1 MTSKFRSGLVTLV
14 GRPNVGKSTLLNQL
28 VGKHL
33 SISSRRPQT
42 TRHRILGIK
51 TLADAQ
57 IVYVDTPGLHPE
69 TAKPLNRYMNRVA
82 RASLEGVDC
91 VVLVISAGGWKAD
104 DEYPLAT
111 VRSLDQ
117 PVVLA
122 INKIDRLTGR
132 AELLPLI
139 SRLRSKMDF
148 AAIVPLSAKSGENVS
163 ELERAVREHL
173 PEQPPIYPLDQVTD
187 RSDTELAGEIVRE
200 QIFRRYGQEV
210 PYASAVQVERL
221 RRVKGVLEID
231 AVIWVEKEGQKA
243 ILVGKGGEALKAVGR
258 EARLVMQRLF
268 GCKVRLGLWVKVRA
282 DWSASER
289 SLQALGYREDS

>member
-1 MTSKFRSGLVTLV
+1 MTAVFRSGLVTLV

-28 VGKHL
+28 LGRHL

-51 TLADAQ
+51 TLSDAQ

-69 TAKPLNRYMNRVA
+69 TTKPLNRYMNRVA

-91 VVLVISAGGWKAD
+91 IVLVTSAGRWKGED
-104 DEYPLAT
+104 DYPLGL
-111 VRSLDQ
+111 VQQLHQ
-117 PVVLA
+117 PVVLV
-122 INKIDRLTGR
+122 INKIDRLASR
-132 AELLPLI
+132 AELLPMI
-139 SRLRSKMDF
+139 DRLRAKMNF
-148 AAIVPLSAKSGENVS
+148 AAVVPLSAKTGENVS
-163 ELERAVREHL
+163 ELERVVRAYL
-173 PEQPPIYPLDQVTD
+173 PEQPPIYPADQVTD
-187 RSDTELAGEIVRE
+187 RSESDIAAEIVRE

-210 PYASAVQVERL
+210 PYASAVQVEGL
-221 RRVKGVLEID
+221 RRVKGVMEID

-243 ILVGKGGEALKAVGR
+243 ILVGKGGESLKIVGR

-282 DWSASER
+282 GWSASER
-289 SLQALGYREDS
+289 SLQALGYREDH

>member
-1 MTSKFRSGLVTLV
+1 MTPVFRAGLVTLV

-28 VGKHL
+28 LGKHL

-69 TAKPLNRYMNRVA
+69 AAKPLNRYMNRVA

-91 VVLVISAGGWKAD
+91 VVLVTSAGRWRDED
-104 DEYPLAT
+104 DYPLGL
-111 VRSLDQ
+111 VQQLGQ
-117 PVVLA
+117 PVVLV
-122 INKIDRLTGR
+122 INKIDRLASR
-132 AELLPLI
+132 AELLPMI
-139 SRLRSKMDF
+139 DQLRAKMNF
-148 AAIVPLSAKSGENVS
+148 AAVVPLSAKTGENVA
-163 ELERAVREHL
+163 ELERVVRAYL
-173 PEQPPIYPLDQVTD
+173 PEQPPIYPADQVTD
-187 RSDTELAGEIVRE
+187 RSESELAAEIVRE
-200 QIFRRYGQEV
+200 QVFRRYGQEI

-221 RRVKGVLEID
+221 RRVKGVMEID

-243 ILVGKGGEALKAVGR
+243 ILVGKGGEAMKVVGR
-258 EARLVMQRLF
+258 EARLTMQRLF

-282 DWSASER
+282 GWSASER
-289 SLQALGYREDS
+289 SLQALGYREDH

>member
-1 MTSKFRSGLVTLV
+1 MTPEFRAGLVTLV

-51 TLADAQ
+51 TVADAQ
-57 IVYVDTPGLHPE
+57 VVYVDTPGLHPE
-69 TAKPLNRYMNRVA
+69 TTQPLNRYMNRIA

-91 VVLVISAGGWKAD
+91 VVLVISANGWKAED
-104 DEYPLAT
+104 DYPLAM
-111 VRSLDQ
+111 VQSLAQ

-122 INKIDRLTGR
+122 INKIDRLDSR
-132 AELLPLI
+132 ADLLPLI
-139 SRLRSKMDF
+139 SQVREKMEF
-148 AAIVPLSAKSGENVS
+148 AAVVPLSAKTGENIT
-163 ELERAVREHL
+163 ELERVVRAYL
-173 PEQPPIYPLDQVTD
+173 PEQPPLYPADQMTD
-187 RSDTELAGEIVRE
+187 RSEGELAADIVRE
-200 QIFRRYGQEV
+200 QIFRRFGQEV

-243 ILVGKGGEALKAVGR
+243 ILVGKGGEAMKTVGR

-282 DWSASER
+282 GWSASER
-289 SLQALGYREDS
+289 SLQALGYREDF